1 MQSYKCA
8 CACQADIQK
17 CNTLQ
22 TDEEQREREACE
34 ASMQHLPAGI
44 QAQTAQ
50 QPAGVCHV
58 CYVEDYSDD
67 NLLLEVIV
75 VMIVVTTNNV
85 NTNHNCNSSNN
96 NNNNHNDNDRSN
108 AKK

>member
-1 MQSYKCA
+1 VCV
-8 CACQADIQK
+8 CACQADKQK
-17 CNTLQ
+17 CDDLQ
-22 TDEEQREREACE
+22 TEEEQREREGCE
-34 ASMQHLPAGI
+34 AGMQRLPSGI

-75 VMIVVTTNNV
+75 VIMI
-85 NTNHNCNSSNN
+85 SII
-96 NNNNHNDNDRSN
+96 N
-108 AKK
+108 AFKLMMS